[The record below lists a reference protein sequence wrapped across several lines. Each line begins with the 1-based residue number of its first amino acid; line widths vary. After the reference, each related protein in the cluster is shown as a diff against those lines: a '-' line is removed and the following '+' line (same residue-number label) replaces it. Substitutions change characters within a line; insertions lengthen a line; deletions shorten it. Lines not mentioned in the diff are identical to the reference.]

1 MLVKGEKIDNNR
13 LDFWEGARRV
23 WSGDARTVVSGT
35 IEHPKGNG
43 MSSELVIKAN
53 VSDGVGFVV
62 INGFVDAHTYEE
74 LQDEIT
80 DLLDQNPDIGNL
92 VIDLSNVEYM
102 SSAGIG
108 VVVNF
113 HGELT
118 GRGGALM
125 LASPQPAVKEV
136 FDTFGLSDMLT
147 IFPSISDAYAS
158 IGKPV
163 PGFASG
169 QRAPS
174 TALRRPQPSQ
184 QMPQRPSLQPPQPQR
199 PPLPP
204 QQPQR
209 PLLPSQQPQRPAAM
223 PPQQPQRPPLSPQPP
238 QRPALPPQQP
248 QRPPLPPQPPRH
260 RNFDF

>member
-1 MLVKGEKIDNNR
+1 
-13 LDFWEGARRV
+13 
-23 WSGDARTVVSGT
+23 
-35 IEHPKGNG
+35 

-53 VSDGVGFVV
+53 VSEDVGFVV

-80 DLLDQNPDIGNL
+80 DLLDNNPDLANL
-92 VIDLSNVEYM
+92 VLELSNVEYM

-113 HGELT
+113 HGELS

-125 LASPQPAVKEV
+125 LVSPQPAVREV

-147 IFPSISDAYAS
+147 IFPSIPEAYAS
-158 IGKPV
+158 IGKSV

-174 TALRRPQPSQ
+174 TALRRPQPGSRPLPPSLAPLSPPQ
-184 QMPQRPSLQPPQPQR
+184 QPQRPPLPQQPQR

-209 PLLPSQQPQRPAAM
+209 PPLPSS
-223 PPQQPQRPPLSPQPP
+223 QPQRPPLPSS
-238 QRPALPPQQP
+238 QP
-248 QRPPLPPQPPRH
+248 QRPPLPPQQPPLPPR
-260 RNFDF
+260 RRGFDF

>member
-1 MLVKGEKIDNNR
+1 
-13 LDFWEGARRV
+13 
-23 WSGDARTVVSGT
+23 
-35 IEHPKGNG
+35 
-43 MSSELVIKAN
+43 
-53 VSDGVGFVV
+53 
-62 INGFVDAHTYEE
+62 
-74 LQDEIT
+74 
-80 DLLDQNPDIGNL
+80 
-92 VIDLSNVEYM
+92 
-102 SSAGIG
+102 
-108 VVVNF
+108 
-113 HGELT
+113 
-118 GRGGALM
+118 M
-125 LASPQPAVKEV
+125 LACPQPAVKEV

-174 TALRRPQPSQ
+174 TALRRPQQSF
-184 QMPQRPSLQPPQPQR
+184 MPQRPAMQPQSPQRPPMPSQSPQRPPMPSQPPQR

-209 PLLPSQQPQRPAAM
+209 PP
-223 PPQQPQRPPLSPQPP
+223 
-238 QRPALPPQQP
+238 LPPQQP